1 MTDTIIT
8 INPGSAT
15 TKIGVFAH
23 ECGRARPL
31 GRATL
36 DEAAGVLHVRAGE
49 ARTEHVLPDAP
60 APVVIESAL
69 QYLGEL
75 FAMGAPRAIGQ
86 RVVHGGDRF
95 TGPALIAGDVLPAI
109 QALVPL
115 APLHQPKSVALIRM
129 LAELYPDVAQIAC
142 FDTAFH
148 RTQPDIV
155 RRFAIPRALFDSGVK
170 RFGFHGLS
178 YQFIADELARQ
189 RPDIADGR
197 VIVAHLGSGASLC
210 ALKAGTSCD
219 TTMGFSTLD
228 GLPMATRCGAIDPGV
243 LLHLLGMKGM
253 SPEALEDMLYHHS
266 GLLGLSGISGDTRVL
281 SQSRA
286 PSADEALEIF
296 AFRVAREAAALA
308 ATVGGI
314 DALVFTGGIGEHQP
328 EIRARICARLG
339 WLGVT
344 CDASANSAGAADIS
358 SPGAAVDVMII
369 PADEEQAMADQCASM
384 LGPLD

>member
-1 MTDTIIT
+1 RLPAVRALPVSLACPTSPIFRLPAGLERQPPAEGDGRQHRDRYRPTVPADPDERARASSFGSPRRRYDAISIHCMTDTIIT

-69 QYLGEL
+69 VHLGEL

-178 YQFIADELARQ
+178 YQFISHELSRQ

-210 ALKAGTSCD
+210 ALKAGISCD
-219 TTMGFSTLD
+219 
-228 GLPMATRCGAIDPGV
+228 
-243 LLHLLGMKGM
+243 
-253 SPEALEDMLYHHS
+253 
-266 GLLGLSGISGDTRVL
+266 
-281 SQSRA
+281 
-286 PSADEALEIF
+286 
-296 AFRVAREAAALA
+296 
-308 ATVGGI
+308 
-314 DALVFTGGIGEHQP
+314 
-328 EIRARICARLG
+328 
-339 WLGVT
+339 
-344 CDASANSAGAADIS
+344 
-358 SPGAAVDVMII
+358 
-369 PADEEQAMADQCASM
+369 
-384 LGPLD
+384 